1 MAANPQG
8 CRPAAYARR
17 RSEQT
22 VLYRLV
28 QQHLETYLA
37 LACEGDWDGHAV
49 PGYVERELRRYL
61 ECGILAYGF
70 ARARCPECG
79 HDFLV
84 AFSCKGRGVC
94 PSCNAR
100 RMAETAAH
108 LVDHVFPP
116 LPVRQWVLSV
126 PKRLRW
132 YLEREPKAVTAVLHI
147 LLRVVEAHLRRSSPG
162 ASAQARFG
170 AVSFVHRFGAS
181 LNRHLHYHCCIL
193 DGVFDPLQAG
203 GVQFRQASAPT
214 PEVVAAIEQQVRRRV
229 LRWFSRHGLLDPD
242 DARDMLAWASSG
254 FSLDASVCIAGHDR
268 AGLERLLR
276 YCARP
281 PFALE
286 RIEQVNEERIVYR
299 LPKPQRDGRTA
310 LSLTPLELIDH
321 LAALIPPPRLHRHR
335 YHGVLAPN
343 ALLRLAATAY
353 GRDADLTHPPR
364 PPVASP
370 PAAVP
375 PSARSPAHYLWA
387 MLLARLFESLPLVCP
402 CCITDYV
409 WGSSAPDHAS
419 DHLSAASACR
429 TIIQR
434 RRPSPRRRSNLL
446 GSRACRWLADA
457 RALVLDGPPGQRR
470 STAATATRR
479 TCHATSTAEL
489 GPFAQ
494 AASAGRVAR

>member
-17 RSEQT
+17 RPEQT

-49 PGYVERELRRYL
+49 PGYVECELRRYL

-79 HDFLV
+79 HDVLV
-84 AFSCKGRGVC
+84 AFSCKGRAVC

-132 YLEREPKAVTAVLHI
+132 YLEREPKAVTAVLQI
-147 LLRVVEAHLRRSSPG
+147 FLRAVEAHLQKSCQG
-162 ASAQARFG
+162 ASVQARFG
-170 AVSFVHRFGAS
+170 AISFVHRFGAS

-193 DGVFDPLQAG
+193 DGVFEPLAEG
-203 GVQFRQASAPT
+203 GVQFRQASALT
-214 PEVVAAIEQQVRRRV
+214 PEVVTAIEEQVRRRV
-229 LRWFSRHGLLDPD
+229 LRWFSRHGLLDPA
-242 DARDMLAWASSG
+242 DACDMLAWANGG
-254 FSLDASVCIAGHDR
+254 FSLDASVCIAGQDR

-281 PFALE
+281 PCALE
-286 RIEQVNEERIVYR
+286 RIEQVSEQQVVYR
-299 LPKPQRDGRTA
+299 LLKPQRDGRTA
-310 LSLTPLELIDH
+310 LSLTPLEFIDH

-335 YHGVLAPN
+335 HHGVLAPN
-343 ALLRLAATAY
+343 APLRLAVTAY
-353 GRDADLTHPPR
+353 GRNVDLRHQPSPPE
-364 PPVASP
+364 ASP
-370 PAAVP
+370 PAAAG
-375 PSARSPAHYLWA
+375 PSGRSPAHYLWA

-402 CCITDYV
+402 NCGADMRIVAFIAEAAPVERILNHIGEPPRPPPITPARGPPAWED
-409 WGSSAPDHAS
+409 APQPMPDW
-419 DHLSAASACR
+419 D
-429 TIIQR
+429 
-434 RRPSPRRRSNLL
+434 LL
-446 GSRACRWLADA
+446 GQPEPDFEF
-457 RALVLDGPPGQRR
+457 DQ
-470 STAATATRR
+470 
-479 TCHATSTAEL
+479 
-489 GPFAQ
+489 
-494 AASAGRVAR
+494 RVAW